1 LAPGAI
7 RFINLVMVTNNTG
20 RKTVKGRTTSAPKIS
35 KSTEPEAVV
44 TAPASTGKAPP
55 SQDAIALLA
64 YELYLKRGREDGHQT
79 EDWLAAERA
88 LSA

>member
-1 LAPGAI
+1 LASATIG
-7 RFINLVMVTNNTG
+7 FINLLMVMNNSG

-35 KSTEPEAVV
+35 KTSEPEAVV
-44 TAPASTGKAPP
+44 TAPAIAGKAPP
-55 SQDAIALLA
+55 SQDAIAQLA
-64 YELYLKRGREDGHQT
+64 YELYLNRGREDGHQT

>member
-1 LAPGAI
+1 M
-7 RFINLVMVTNNTG
+7 VMKNTG

-35 KSTEPEAVV
+35 KTPEPEAVV
-44 TAPASTGKAPP
+44 TAPAPAPTVTSKAPP
-55 SQDAIALLA
+55 SQEAIAQLA

>member
-1 LAPGAI
+1 M
-7 RFINLVMVTNNTG
+7 VMKNTG

-35 KSTEPEAVV
+35 KTPEPEAVV
-44 TAPASTGKAPP
+44 TAPATAPAVASKAPP
-55 SQDAIALLA
+55 SQDAIAQLA
-64 YELYLKRGREDGHQT
+64 YELYLKRGREDGHHT

>member
-1 LAPGAI
+1 M
-7 RFINLVMVTNNTG
+7 VMKNTG

-35 KSTEPEAVV
+35 KTPEPEAVV
-44 TAPASTGKAPP
+44 TAPAAVAGKAPP
-55 SQDAIALLA
+55 SQDAIAQLA